1 MDSTSAISPSQTLS
15 YLDRYLFDTLGF
27 VVIKGVYN
35 KDELTIIN
43 KGIETRT
50 SADFHERSGSVRNSS
65 LGKSGRKDCG
75 NFLAWPAGDGGTLLR
90 SLLNHHRLHPI
101 LNELC
106 GQGHRLDHKPVM
118 FIQEQGAEG
127 FDLHGGSITAA
138 GAYNYPISYHCHGQ
152 QIVCNLINVAV
163 QLTDSPKGS
172 GGFVV
177 VPGSHKAYF
186 PPPGNQDALQH
197 IADKYGYQPEC
208 EAGDAVLFTEA
219 VLHGAAIRTS
229 PEQRRVVLMRFSPAT
244 CAYARGYANGGF
256 DDFINLLTPAQLA
269 VVGQLP
275 FHLDQD
281 RQTPAGN
288 DIVSVPHPRRKEKKE
303 FDRVVFGNDYY

>member
-1 MDSTSAISPSQTLS
+1 MNSATFVPAPQALST
-15 YLDRYLFDTLGF
+15 LDRYLFDTLGF
-27 VVIKGVYN
+27 VVVKGVFN
-35 KDELTIIN
+35 KEELALIN
-43 KGIETRT
+43 KGIDGRA
-50 SADFHERSGSVRNSS
+50 SNDFHERTGTIRNSS

-75 NFLAWPAGDGGTLLR
+75 NFLAWPESDGGSLLR
-90 SLLNHHRLHPI
+90 SLLNHQRLHPI

-106 GQGHRLDHKPVM
+106 GEGHRLDHKPVM

-127 FDLHGGSITAA
+127 FDLHGGSITAS
-138 GAYNYPISYHCHGQ
+138 GAYNFPISYHCHGQ
-152 QIVCNLINVAV
+152 QIVCSLINVAV

-177 VPGSHKAYF
+177 VPGSHKSNF
-186 PPPGNQDALQH
+186 PPPGNQEALQH
-197 IADKYGYQPEC
+197 IADRYGYQPEC

-219 VLHGAAIRTS
+219 VLHGAAVRTS

-256 DDFINLLTPAQLA
+256 DDFIQMLTPPQQA
-269 VVGQLP
+269 VAGQLP

-281 RQTPAGN
+281 RETPAGN
-288 DIVSVPHPRRKEKKE
+288 KTVSIPHARRKDKKE
-303 FDRVVFGNDYY
+303 FDLVVFGNEYY